1 MYSPIVLEH
10 FKNPHNQGNMPDADA
25 VGQVGN
31 PVCGDIM
38 KLYLK
43 FRAEDKDKPVAEK
56 VIEDIKFETLG
67 CGAAIA
73 STSIMTDL
81 AKGKTVAEALKI
93 TRQEIAD
100 ALGGLPAPKIHCSIL
115 ATEALEKAIEEHKK
129 IISNL

>member
-10 FKNPHNQGNMPDADA
+10 FKNPHNQGNMPDTDA

-115 ATEALEKAIEEHKK
+115 ATEALEKAIEEYKK

>member
-1 MYSPIVLEH
+1 MYSPTVLQH
-10 FKNPHNQGNMPDADA
+10 FQNPHNQGSIPDADA
-25 VGQVGN
+25 VGEVGN

-43 FRAEDKDKPVAEK
+43 FRPKDKGKPFEERI
-56 VIEDIKFETLG
+56 IEDIKFETLG

-73 STSIMTDL
+73 STSMLTDL

-93 TRQEIAD
+93 TRQDVAD

-115 ATEALEKAIEEHKK
+115 ATEALEKAINNYKRL
-129 IISNL
+129 SY